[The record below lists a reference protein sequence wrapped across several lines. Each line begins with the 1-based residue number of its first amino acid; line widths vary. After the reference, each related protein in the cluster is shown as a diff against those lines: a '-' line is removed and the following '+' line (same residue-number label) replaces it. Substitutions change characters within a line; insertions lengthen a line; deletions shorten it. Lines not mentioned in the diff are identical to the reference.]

1 MRLRLCLLFV
11 LCLFLFLPCAAG
23 ENVLYPELTDPVD
36 QRVQRLAI
44 MFQRDDPF
52 YEYPYNKDY
61 LNGRG
66 CQPISMANGVIAAF
80 GVTDYDTAVQIAL
93 ESTELL
99 VPRESWNRGP
109 VQAELLPSAIDPAL
123 LAADERHPA
132 TAGVVCAY
140 PGAIAATADILDA
153 AEIIQLLGAQTA
165 PAIVSFRMAVNPSW
179 EDAIRVIFALHDR
192 GMDDAQLIITRA
204 GAGKESHGTPLA
216 SGKSGHYL
224 SALIHVG
231 RFMQDQSVYILDSLP
246 RALPGEDDETS
257 VPGSF
262 YRARYPFGTQRED
275 NRFNLT
281 FAPARIAPCVI
292 RLSLRDAS
300 GLTGETS
307 AEQLALRTKLMDPFI
322 LFGSGSV
329 LLTLPGESKP

>member
-1 MRLRLCLLFV
+1 MRLSLLFLLV
-11 LCLFLFLPCAAG
+11 FLLAAPCAAG
-23 ENVLYPELTDPVD
+23 ENVFYPELSDPVD

-52 YEYPYNKDY
+52 WEYPYNKDY

-66 CQPISMANGVIAAF
+66 CQPLSMANGIIAAF
-80 GVTDYDTAVQIAL
+80 GVTDYDTAVQITL

-99 VPRESWNRGP
+99 VPRENWTRGP
-109 VQAELLPSAIDPAL
+109 VLAELLPSALDPVL

-140 PGAIAATADILDA
+140 PGAISATADALGA
-153 AEIIQLLGAQTA
+153 SEAIQLLRMQTA

-179 EDAIRVIFALHDR
+179 EDAIRVIFALHDM

-216 SGKSGHYL
+216 SGKTGHYL

-231 RFMQDQSVYILDSLP
+231 RFMKDCSVYILDSLP
-246 RALPGEDDETS
+246 RAIPGEDDETS

-275 NRFNLT
+275 NRFNRT
-281 FAPARIAPCVI
+281 FAPARISPCVI
-292 RLSLRDAS
+292 RLSLRDTS
-300 GLTGETS
+300 GLTGKTS
-307 AEQLALRTKLMDPFI
+307 EEQLALRTDKMNPFI
-322 LFGSGSV
+322 LFGAGSV
-329 LLTLPGESKP
+329 LVTLPDKAQ